1 MESSREESLYS
12 LITQAS
18 RSNKSLIAK
27 SMKLA
32 KDRVNCITLWFPNV
46 NAPAAP
52 NTYTEPIAILA
63 NNDCTVTMVSLRD
76 FDQKDK
82 IEPLDVVTYPDFV
95 NRAVLS
101 PDGSILVSIL
111 DDPYLYVH
119 ERMDKG
125 GDPDQPETFEW
136 VQRQRLMLKSQRKDD
151 RSDSR
156 GSFAACFSN
165 SGSYLAVGTQHGTVS
180 IFDTTL
186 LRDVHSEPLITTFRS
201 SRPESGPGAIRD
213 MAFCPGP
220 YDILAWTEDRGR
232 IGLVDIRMNFIIRQ
246 IVDINSEAD
255 FEHVNIFDR
264 NTIDPRLLDGQSF
277 RRENNG
283 QSASSV
289 RREISTPG
297 RREDTSDL
305 LNHPLTPSET
315 RVLEAIQGDRRRRER
330 APQRGEIA
338 EGGAPDLSWAY
349 LTSLRS
355 SGNDNESPRS
365 RERSSSVSRVMGDVL
380 GAYQPRDRDR
390 VQDRVRNLRQLARE
404 TTDRQAS
411 VRRDQRWIDRLG
423 ETVTAMREQRDR
435 DFEGRDTSVVNVLDM
450 LQAQANQRAA
460 GGSTGGEHDDSSL
473 LVPLVN
479 QVVNRWEESA
489 IRGTLAVDHGV
500 FETPPSPD
508 NTAGLAWSDDG
519 HTL

>member
-1 MESSREESLYS
+1 M
-12 LITQAS
+12 
-18 RSNKSLIAK
+18 
-27 SMKLA
+27 
-32 KDRVNCITLWFPNV
+32 
-46 NAPAAP
+46 
-52 NTYTEPIAILA
+52 
-63 NNDCTVTMVSLRD
+63 
-76 FDQKDK
+76 
-82 IEPLDVVTYPDFV
+82 
-95 NRAVLS
+95 
-101 PDGSILVSIL
+101 
-111 DDPYLYVH
+111 
-119 ERMDKG
+119 
-125 GDPDQPETFEW
+125 
-136 VQRQRLMLKSQRKDD
+136 
-151 RSDSR
+151 
-156 GSFAACFSN
+156 
-165 SGSYLAVGTQHGTVS
+165 
-180 IFDTTL
+180 
-186 LRDVHSEPLITTFRS
+186 
-201 SRPESGPGAIRD
+201 
-213 MAFCPGP
+213 
-220 YDILAWTEDRGR
+220 
-232 IGLVDIRMNFIIRQ
+232 
-246 IVDINSEAD
+246 
-255 FEHVNIFDR
+255 
-264 NTIDPRLLDGQSF
+264 
-277 RRENNG
+277 
-283 QSASSV
+283 
-289 RREISTPG
+289 
-297 RREDTSDL
+297 
-305 LNHPLTPSET
+305 
-315 RVLEAIQGDRRRRER
+315 LEAIQGDRRRRER